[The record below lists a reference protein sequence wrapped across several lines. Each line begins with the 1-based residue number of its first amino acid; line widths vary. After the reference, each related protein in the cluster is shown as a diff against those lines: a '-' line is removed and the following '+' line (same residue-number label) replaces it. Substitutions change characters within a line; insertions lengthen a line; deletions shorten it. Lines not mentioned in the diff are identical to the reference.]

1 MSLTIK
7 KALLLRKIDKWTKG
21 HFPLSVQTAT
31 KGFFSFVQTA
41 AKVLY
46 KVRCHSRVSRTL
58 DKGVRALPLY
68 LCADSD
74 LGLCQEVSIL

>member
-1 MSLTIK
+1 MSLTIE
-7 KALLLRKIDKWTKG
+7 KALLLGKIDKWTKG

-31 KGFFSFVQTA
+31 KGFFLLCPNGN
-41 AKVLY
+41 KGLY